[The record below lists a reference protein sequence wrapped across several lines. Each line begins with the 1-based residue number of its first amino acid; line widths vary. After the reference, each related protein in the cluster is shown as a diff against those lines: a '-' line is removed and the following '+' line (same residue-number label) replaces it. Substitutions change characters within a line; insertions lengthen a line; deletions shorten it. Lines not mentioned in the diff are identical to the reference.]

1 MPASLI
7 APLLVIKAPK
17 KMVFIVFG
25 SIASFSQATSNI
37 SYQNINIFLEIAI
50 RSYYILQLLSS
61 NTCQKVYLKK
71 ENLICMT
78 TFRGYRWLQLFWLSL
93 AQDVSFK
100 DTKIDNFFLSY
111 ESNYYRAT

>member
-37 SYQNINIFLEIAI
+37 SYQNINIFLKIAI
-50 RSYYILQLLSS
+50 RSYLAVAVFKHLS
-61 NTCQKVYLKK
+61 
-71 ENLICMT
+71 E
-78 TFRGYRWLQLFWLSL
+78 SL
-93 AQDVSFK
+93 PEEGKSYMH
-100 DTKIDNFFLSY
+100 DNFSWLPLAAAILVVTCTGCFIQ
-111 ESNYYRAT
+111 RHKDR